1 MGYDLKTGWILR
13 GKGKHAKFEVE
24 GRKQQYFAEMLGAA
38 VAIVAV
44 VLFYKAYFEAGR
56 IPPVASV
63 YKSTIEAGVD
73 PVVLKYILTWAV
85 LGGVI
90 QLISGLRRQIGIM
103 FAAGLLIT
111 NPVAGIAG
119 LIFLAIRVVIEKLFG
134 DEGRKNLNVVSAGL
148 IAGSALFSFFSNTFK
163 LFKPTSK

>member
-1 MGYDLKTGWILR
+1 
-13 GKGKHAKFEVE
+13 
-24 GRKQQYFAEMLGAA
+24 
-38 VAIVAV
+38 
-44 VLFYKAYFEAGR
+44 
-56 IPPVASV
+56 
-63 YKSTIEAGVD
+63 
-73 PVVLKYILTWAV
+73 
-85 LGGVI
+85 
-90 QLISGLRRQIGIM
+90 M

-119 LIFLAIRVVIEKLFG
+119 LIFLGIRVVIEKLFG